1 MRLEQIYQEV
11 ILDHYKHP
19 HHRGLREPF
28 GAEVHHVN
36 PTCGDEV
43 TLRVALS
50 ADGQTVDDI
59 SYDGQGCSIS
69 QASTSVL
76 TDQVI
81 GQTVGDALK
90 TVAAFSEMVSSR
102 GRIEGDE
109 DVLGDGVAFAGVAKY
124 PARVKCALL
133 GWTAFKA
140 ALAEASASGTALAEA
155 SASGTALAEA
165 SASGTALAEA
175 SASGTALA
183 EASASGT
190 APRGKAADNAE
201 ENS

>member
-1 MRLEQIYQEV
+1 MRMEQMYQEV

-19 HHRGLREPF
+19 HHRGLREPY

-43 TLRVALS
+43 TLRVQLDDKGDI
-50 ADGQTVDDI
+50 ADV

-81 GQTVGDALK
+81 GLPVQQALK
-90 TVAAFSEMVSSR
+90 VVDSYNEMISSR
-102 GRIEGDE
+102 GTIEGDE
-109 DVLGDGVAFAGVAKY
+109 DMIGDGIAFVGVSKY

-133 GWTAFKA
+133 GWMAFKDA
-140 ALAEASASGTALAEA
+140 VVRITS
-155 SASGTALAEA
+155 
-165 SASGTALAEA
+165 
-175 SASGTALA
+175 
-183 EASASGT
+183 
-190 APRGKAADNAE
+190 AE
-201 ENS
+201 ESKNGDQP